1 MKQIQGII
9 AVVFI
14 LFLTACGS
22 GKSWQ
27 KNPVDALITELDK
40 EKTYSIVLHD
50 MDLNS
55 NDDFV
60 HKYKI
65 ITNLDDEAKKKERI
79 TDWLVVP
86 DDYFVKNQE
95 NLGMELVA
103 KGPDG
108 KISKIPAP
116 PGYANYVGND
126 KYGSWQTNS
135 SGQSFWAFY
144 GQYMFMS
151 SMFHMATA
159 PVYRSGYNTYRN
171 DYYGRRPYYG
181 TSSSGGY
188 RYGTNGSTT
197 KSTNRSNFFSRN
209 QGKTSNFKNRVNSRV
224 QRSRS
229 SSRSGSRY
237 GGSSRSRSGGYGK

>member
-1 MKQIQGII
+1 MKQIQGI
-9 AVVFI
+9 VVTVLVI
-14 LFLTACGS
+14 LMTACG

-40 EKTYSIVLHD
+40 EKTYSIVLYD

-65 ITNLDDEAKKKERI
+65 ITNLEDEGKKKERV
-79 TDWLVVP
+79 TDWMVVP
-86 DDYFVKNQE
+86 DKFFEKNQD

-116 PGYANYVGND
+116 PGYANYVGNE

-159 PVYRSGYNTYRN
+159 PVYRSGYTTYRN
-171 DYYGRRPYYG
+171 NYYGRRPYYG
-181 TSSSGGY
+181 SSSSGGA

-197 KSTNRSNFFSRN
+197 RNTNRSNFFSRN
-209 QGKTSNFKNRVNSRV
+209 KGNTANFKSRVNSRV

-229 SSRSGSRY
+229 TSRSRSGS